1 MRTPLTAVLSAA
13 IVAIATWHAAA
24 ETDAQWKPNAANKIS
39 TCRAI
44 WIALGDVPTAS
55 NAANRDTTIV
65 CHSKFLGT
73 AKRAKKVS
81 NGFVLSHD
89 NVSKTPDWVVE
100 RLTKAGVSGPQPRPS
115 KSFTMERRVPPRGRA
130 RDADYPPL
138 ASNFARGH
146 MAPSEDFNTNA
157 NAMKDTFVLSNAV
170 PQIGPRFN
178 GSVWG
183 ALEDEARLAAK
194 ARGVVHVITGP
205 VRATGAS
212 RTVTIAQSASAC
224 RKPIVLDG
232 PAVTNFCAKNG
243 KGVPCDRGGVGVPV
257 GVFKI
262 IYDAD
267 KGDAYAF
274 VLPNRDHDRGNTD
287 IRPYLETFRVSV
299 DAIESVTGL
308 QFFTELPDDKRRQAR
323 EQCAPGTLW
332 R

>member
-1 MRTPLTAVLSAA
+1 MRQSLRALTVACLTVL
-13 IVAIATWHAAA
+13 ATQAFA

-44 WIALGDVPTAS
+44 WIALGDVPTHS

-65 CHSKFLGT
+65 CHSKFLRARKG
-73 AKRAKKVS
+73 AKSAS

-100 RLTKAGVSGPQPRPS
+100 RLTKAGVSGPHPRPS
-115 KSFTMERRVPPRGRA
+115 KSFVMERRVPPRGRA

-183 ALEDEARLAAK
+183 SLEDEVRLAAK
-194 ARGVVHVITGP
+194 ARDVVHVITGP

-212 RTVTIAQSASAC
+212 RTVTIAQSANAC
-224 RKPIVLDG
+224 GKRIVLDG
-232 PAVTNFCAKNG
+232 PAITNFCAKNG
-243 KGVPCDRGGVGVPV
+243 KGAPCDRGGVGVPV
-257 GVFKI
+257 GLFKI
-262 IYDAD
+262 IYDARS
-267 KGDAYAF
+267 GDTYAF
-274 VLPNRDHDRGNTD
+274 VMPNRDHDRGDTEM
-287 IRPYLETFRVSV
+287 RLYLENFRVSV

-308 QFFTELPDDKRRQAR
+308 QLFAELPANERRQAR
-323 EQCAPGTLW
+323 EQCAPRTLW
-332 R
+332 P